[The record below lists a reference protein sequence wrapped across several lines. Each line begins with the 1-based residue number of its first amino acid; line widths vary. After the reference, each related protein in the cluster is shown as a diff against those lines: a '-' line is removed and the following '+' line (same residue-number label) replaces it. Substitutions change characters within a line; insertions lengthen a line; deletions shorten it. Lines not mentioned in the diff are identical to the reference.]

1 MSITLTSEQLPHVHK
16 LLSILQRNH
25 VAFDMSMMGAGKTY
39 TTTELSKMAGFKHV
53 VVICP
58 ATVEAKWKTMVSLGL
73 KLYKV
78 ISYQS
83 LRSRKG
89 CKPSHDLLYR
99 VDGSGDDEG
108 EITFTPT
115 PILEKIVTEGTLFV
129 FDEAQN
135 IKNKNDQWFAC
146 KTISTYLLKYGPN
159 SRFILLSGTP
169 IDKEEHA
176 INLMNM
182 MGFIRSNRLY
192 TYNKEE
198 RTLKLQGA
206 QELIDYCKYINP
218 EKTND
223 FLRNNRINE
232 ANVRNICYQLFQ
244 QVVKT
249 SITSS
254 MSPPKNEHGISCKNG
269 YFNINDEED
278 KIKLTEAISM
288 LHSASKYNDKTGTVE
303 VGKDN
308 LGSISRSLMKIEE
321 AKINTFARIA
331 REMLIAIPNSKVGI
345 FVNYSSSI
353 EKLKTLLLDFN
364 PVLLHG
370 TIPKERRQIN
380 IDKFQEPNLECRV
393 IIANLQVGS
402 TGIDLDDKTG
412 MFPRVALGSP
422 NYIIQNLHQL
432 TFLFLRRDTK
442 SRAIFRFVY
451 GKCGRKETS
460 ILNALA
466 RKSKVMKETL
476 GEQVEADIKFPGE
489 YEEDIETD

>member
-1 MSITLTSEQLPHVHK
+1 MNITLTDEQIPHVQR
-16 LLSILQRNH
+16 LLKIFQKNH
-25 VAFDMSMMGAGKTY
+25 VAFDMSIMGAGKTY
-39 TTTELSKMAGFKHV
+39 TTTELAKLAGFKNV

-58 ATVEAKWKTMVSLGL
+58 ATVEAKWKNMVKFGL
-73 KLYKV
+73 NLFKV

-89 CKPSHDLLYR
+89 CKTNHDLLNR
-99 VDGSGDDEG
+99 IDGDDE
-108 EITFTPT
+108 IFFTPT
-115 PILEKIVTEGTLFV
+115 ETLERIVSQGTLFV

-135 IKNKNDQWFAC
+135 IKNKNDQWLSC

-182 MGFIRSNRLY
+182 MGFIRAGRLY

-198 RTLKLQGA
+198 RNLRLQGA
-206 QELIDYCKYINP
+206 QELIDYCKYINS
-218 EKTND
+218 EKTAE
-223 FLRNNRINE
+223 FLRNNRITE
-232 ANVRNICYQLFQ
+232 FNVKHICYQLFQ
-244 QVVKT
+244 QIIKVY
-249 SITSS
+249 ITSS
-254 MSPPKNEHGISCKNG
+254 MNVPKSTYGIDCKNG
-269 YFNINDEED
+269 YFNIKDDED
-278 KIKLTEAISM
+278 KVKLIDAIST
-288 LHSASKYNDKTGTVE
+288 LHCATKYNDKAGTVE
-303 VGKDN
+303 IGKDN

-321 AKINTFARIA
+321 AKINTFARISIKI
-331 REMLIAIPNSKVGI
+331 LTNIPNSKVGI

-353 EKLKTLLLDFN
+353 DKLKILLSEYN

-370 TIPKERRQIN
+370 SITKEKRQNN
-380 IDKFQEPNLECRV
+380 IDKFQEASLNCRI

-412 MFPRVALGSP
+412 NYPRFALGSP

-432 TFLFLRRDTK
+432 TYRFLRRDTM
-442 SRAIFRFVY
+442 SQANFRFVY

-476 GEQVEADIKFPGE
+476 DEQVEANIKFPGE
-489 YEEDIETD
+489 YDEEVELD

>member
-1 MSITLTSEQLPHVHK
+1 MSITLIGEQVPHVHR
-16 LLSILQRNH
+16 LLSILQKNH
-25 VAFDMSMMGAGKTY
+25 VAFDMSIMGAGKTY
-39 TTTELSKMAGFKHV
+39 TTTELSKQAGFKNV

-58 ATVEAKWKTMVSLGL
+58 ATVEAKWKTMTKFGL
-73 KLYKV
+73 NLFKV

-89 CKPSHDLLYR
+89 CKPSHDLLNR
-99 VDGSGDDEG
+99 IDGTGDDEG
-108 EITFTPT
+108 EITFTPSAT
-115 PILEKIVTEGTLFV
+115 LEKIVAEGTLFV

-135 IKNKNDQWFAC
+135 IKNKNDQWLAC
-146 KTISTYLLKYGPN
+146 KTISTYLLKNGPN

-182 MGFIRSNRLY
+182 MGFIRAGRLY

-198 RTLKLQGA
+198 RHLKLQGA
-206 QELIDYCKYINP
+206 QELIDYCNFIDTD
-218 EKTND
+218 KTNE

-232 ANVRNICYQLFQ
+232 ANVKHICYQLFQ
-244 QVVKT
+244 QIIKV

-254 MSPPKNEHGISCKNG
+254 MGVPKNEYGISCKNG
-269 YFNINDEED
+269 YFNIKDDDD
-278 KIKLTEAISM
+278 KVKLTDAITM

-321 AKINTFARIA
+321 AKINTFVRITLKVLT
-331 REMLIAIPNSKVGI
+331 EVPNSKVGI

-353 EKLKTLLLDFN
+353 EKLKTLLSEYN
-364 PVLLHG
+364 PVLLQG
-370 TIPKERRQIN
+370 TISKDKRQIN
-380 IDKFQEPNLECRV
+380 IDKFQEPNLNCRI

-412 MFPRVALGSP
+412 NYPRFALGSP

-432 TFLFLRRDTK
+432 TFRFLRRDTM
-442 SRAIFRFVY
+442 SQATFRFVY
-451 GKCGRKETS
+451 GKCARKETS

-489 YEEDIETD
+489 YEEDVEVD

>member
-1 MSITLTSEQLPHVHK
+1 MSITLTTEQVPHVHK
-16 LLSILQRNH
+16 LLTILQKNH
-25 VAFDMSMMGAGKTY
+25 VAFDMSIMGAGKTY
-39 TTTELSKMAGFKHV
+39 TTTELSRLAGFKNV

-58 ATVEAKWKTMVSLGL
+58 ATVEAKWKAMTKFGL
-73 KLYKV
+73 NLFKV

-89 CKPSHDLLYR
+89 CNPSHGLLNR
-99 VDGSGDDEG
+99 IDNDDE
-108 EITFTPT
+108 ETIFTPT
-115 PILEKIVTEGTLFV
+115 ETLQKIVTEGTLFV

-182 MGFIRSNRLY
+182 MGFIRAGRLY
-192 TYNKEE
+192 NYNKEE
-198 RTLKLQGA
+198 RNLKLIGA

-218 EKTND
+218 EKTTE
-223 FLRNNRINE
+223 FLRNNRISE
-232 ANVRNICYQLFQ
+232 FNVKHICYQLFQ
-244 QVVKT
+244 QIIKT

-254 MSPPKNEHGISCKNG
+254 MSVPKSTYGIDCKNG
-269 YFNINDEED
+269 YFNIKDDED
-278 KIKLTEAISM
+278 KAKLIDAIST
-288 LHSASKYNDKTGTVE
+288 LHSATKYNDKTGTVE

-321 AKINTFARIA
+321 SKINTIARIA
-331 REMLIAIPNSKVGI
+331 IEILTKVSNSKIGI

-353 EKLKTLLLDFN
+353 EKLNDLLATYN

-370 TIPKERRQIN
+370 SITKEKRQVN
-380 IDKFQEPNLECRV
+380 IDKFQEPNLNYRV

-412 MFPRVALGSP
+412 NYPRFALGSP

-432 TFLFLRRDTK
+432 TYRFLRRDTM
-442 SRAIFRFVY
+442 SQANFRFVY
-451 GKCGRKETS
+451 GKCGRKEVS

-476 GEQVEADIKFPGE
+476 DEQVEANIKFPGE
-489 YEEDIETD
+489 YDEEVEVD